1 MPNTIQYASIFQQE
15 LDKQMII
22 GATTGWMEVNSDLVK
37 YNGGNEVKIPSILM
51 DGLGDYD
58 RSEGFAKGSVNM
70 SWETHNLTQDRG
82 RTFSIDAMD
91 VDESNFV
98 VTAGVVMGQFQRTK
112 VIPEIDAYRYSKIA
126 ALAIEKER
134 ASGGYEPTEATILKT
149 LQTDIANVQDKI
161 GEGEPLVITLPFTVA
176 AILDN
181 NEKIQK
187 RLDVVDFEQGGVSTK
202 VRALDGIPIIRVPSV
217 RLKTAYEFYDGKTEG
232 QTAGGFKATSS
243 AKSINWIISSR
254 NAPLAISK
262 TDTPRIFD
270 PMTNQT
276 AHAWKIDYRKY
287 HDIWI
292 PKNKLAGVFANVKEA
307 LV

>member
-1 MPNTIQYASIFQQE
+1 MSNTIQYASIFQQE
-15 LDKQMII
+15 LDKQMLV
-22 GATTGWMEVNSDLVK
+22 GATTGWMEVNSNLVK

-58 RSEGFAKGSVNM
+58 RSEGFVKGSVNM
-70 SWETHNLTQDRG
+70 TWETHTLTQDRG

-98 VTAGVVMGQFQRTK
+98 VTAGAIMGEFQRTK
-112 VIPEIDAYRYSKIA
+112 VIPEIDSYRYSKIA
-126 ALAIEKER
+126 ALAIAAEK
-134 ASGGYEPTEATILKT
+134 ASGGYDPAEATVLKT
-149 LQTDIANVQDKI
+149 LQTDIANVQDQI
-161 GEGEPLVITLPFTVA
+161 GEGESLVITLPFTVA

-187 RLDVVDFEQGGVSTK
+187 RLDVVDFEQGGVSIK

-217 RLKTAYEFYDGKTEG
+217 RLKTAYELYDGKTAG
-232 QTAGGFKATSS
+232 QEVGGFKAATN
-243 AKSINWIISSR
+243 AKSINWLISSR

-287 HDIWI
+287 HDLWV
-292 PKNKLAGVFANVKEA
+292 PKNKLAAVFVNVKEA
-307 LV
+307 L